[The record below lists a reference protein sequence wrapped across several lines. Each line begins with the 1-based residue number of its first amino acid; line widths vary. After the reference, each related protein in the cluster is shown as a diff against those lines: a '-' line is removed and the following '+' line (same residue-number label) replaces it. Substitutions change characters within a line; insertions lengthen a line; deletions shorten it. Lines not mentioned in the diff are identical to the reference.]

1 MKSERLAIFLFLA
14 ATAATVTWFAI
25 EFNADG
31 LIRKNATRMALT
43 AGIFVFACAWLK
55 LPAPKDRRSVRRAV
69 MSNVTRNTA
78 ALALIGL
85 MGWGISQSVGQA
97 TRGYP
102 PLQPD
107 TVIVQPAELPAEFYT
122 ITGRPVLD
130 STYRMSGSEGQHV
143 LVPIDRYEGR
153 VLAML
158 EDLPTR
164 PNQLKITGLLR
175 TDVRSVQRSQ
185 KGQIDGPF
193 LGLYRERMG
202 LPAGTRIYFLDTS
215 KRAGL
220 TLGAILWI
228 LVPLYFGLLILSQ
241 PVRRRSSS

>member
-25 EFNADG
+25 EFNGDG
-31 LIRKNATRMALT
+31 LIRKNATQMALT
-43 AGIFVFACAWLK
+43 AGIFVFVCAWLK
-55 LPAPKDRRSVRRAV
+55 IPAPSDRDSVRRAV
-69 MSNVTRNTA
+69 MTPTTRTLST
-78 ALALIGL
+78 LALVGL
-85 MGWGISQSVGQA
+85 TGWGVSQSVRQA

-102 PLQPD
+102 PLQAN
-107 TVIVQPAELPAEFYT
+107 TVIGQPAELHAEFYT
-122 ITGRPVLD
+122 IIGTPILD

-158 EDLPTR
+158 DDLPTQ
-164 PNQLKITGLLR
+164 PTELKITGLLR

-220 TLGAILWI
+220 TLGSILWI
-228 LVPLYFGLLILSQ
+228 LIPLYFGLLILSQ
-241 PVRRRSSS
+241 PVRRRPAS